1 MTPSLP
7 ALRYRIVHQLPGRL
21 RLRLP
26 ALGAPGYAPDT
37 LELWLDALPEVRE
50 VRTGVA
56 TGSLVIEFTPTPEA
70 RARVIERLRAYVP
83 HVGHDALPVSAG
95 EPDSGLAPVATS
107 LLALAL
113 LPLLPPG
120 WRLALAVT
128 SAAPTLARG
137 VDTLVNEGVK
147 VEVLDAVAVGLS
159 AARGEVYAATVTDLL
174 LRLGA
179 YLEER
184 TARRSDRM
192 LARLL
197 RPDPAPAWV
206 ERDGELVRVPGDQ
219 VEVGEIVQVGPGER
233 IAVDGRVIDG
243 VALVDQSA
251 VTGEDVPVRKSVY
264 RRVICGSVLVE
275 GRLRIEATQVGAET
289 TSARVARFIG
299 DALTKRSVTQSE
311 ADRLADQ
318 RVALTLGTGA
328 AVYAATRDL
337 RRVQSVFLV
346 DYACALKLGTPVA
359 IKSGMARAA
368 GNGVL
373 MRGGEAIEQLAGV
386 DTLVFD
392 KTGTLTH
399 SELAVT
405 DVEVLATHPGCDECD
420 LLALVASIEEH
431 ASHPIA
437 SAVVDAAQARGLE
450 HISHGEVDYLVAHG
464 LSADVA
470 GGRIMIGSRHYLEE
484 HEGIDFSPFEPR
496 ISSFHD
502 AGKILLFVANREGP
516 VGLIALR
523 DTLRPETPETLAR
536 LRALG
541 IERLVM
547 ISGDR
552 RSKAEALGRELG
564 FDAVHAEVAPE
575 DKAAILMRLQD
586 AGAKVAF
593 VGDGVNDGPALAAA
607 DVGIAMP
614 RGADIAR
621 ATADILLT
629 DDRLDAVADAR
640 ALALSTMRLIRNNF
654 RAAVGINTAILV
666 GAASGRVSPLASAV
680 LHNGTT
686 LAVLLNAL
694 RGVDFDGAEERRL
707 APPVDD

>member
-7 ALRYRIVHQLPGRL
+7 ALRYHIVHQLPGRL

-26 ALGAPGYAPDT
+26 ALGAPGCRPEAF
-37 LELWLDALPEVRE
+37 ECWFEALPEVRE
-50 VRTGVA
+50 VRAALA
-56 TGSLVIEFTPTPEA
+56 TKSLVIVFTPTTEA
-70 RARVIERLRAYVP
+70 RLRVLERLRAYVP
-83 HVGHDALPVSAG
+83 HVAEVSQPLPEAAP
-95 EPDSGLAPVATS
+95 ESGLAPVATS

-113 LPLLPPG
+113 LPLLPAS
-120 WRLALAVT
+120 WRLGVALA

-184 TARRSDRM
+184 TAHRSDRM

-219 VEVGEIVQVGPGER
+219 VRVGEVIQVGPGER
-233 IAVDGRVIDG
+233 VAVDGRVIDG

-275 GRLRIEATQVGAET
+275 GRLRIEATQVGTET
-289 TSARVARFIG
+289 TSARVAQFIG
-299 DALTKRSVTQSE
+299 EALAKRSVTQSE
-311 ADRLADQ
+311 ADELADQ
-318 RVALTLGTGA
+318 RVALTLGSGA

-368 GNGVL
+368 ASGVL
-373 MRGGEAIEQLAGV
+373 MRGGDAIEQLAGV

-405 DVEVLATHPGCDECD
+405 DVEVLATHPGCGECD

-437 SAVVDAAQARGLE
+437 SAVVDAAQARGLK

-484 HEGIDFSPFEPR
+484 HEGVDFAPFESR
-496 ISSFHD
+496 IDSFHD

-523 DTLRPETPETLAR
+523 DTLRPETPAALAR

-575 DKAAILMRLQD
+575 DKAAILMRLQET
-586 AGAKVAF
+586 GAKLAF

-640 ALALSTMRLIRNNF
+640 ALALGTMQLIRNNF
-654 RAAVGINTAILV
+654 RAAVGINTAILI
-666 GAASGRVSPLASAV
+666 GAASGRISPLASAV

-686 LAVLLNAL
+686 LGVLFNAL
-694 RGVDFDGAEERRL
+694 RGVNVDRVEATRR
-707 APPVDD
+707 D